1 MEFGGII
8 SNNPKMFKIFEIVK
22 KIAIT
27 DLPVLIL
34 GESGTGKE
42 LIARAIHY
50 NSKRRNKAFFPIN
63 CGALPETLLE
73 SELFGYKKG
82 AFTGATS
89 DRDGVFKAADRG
101 SLFLD
106 EIGELPFNLQAKLL
120 RVLQDGELK
129 VLGSDENISVDV
141 RLISATN
148 SDLDKKTREKVFRE
162 DLYYR
167 LNVASIH
174 LPPLR
179 ERIDDIPLLA
189 LHFMKEAMINLNK
202 KFKDIEPE
210 VYEILS
216 RYSWPGNIRELQNI
230 IYNAVAMADS
240 PPTIRRK
247 DLIGLREKIGQTPR
261 RTRLKEALDK
271 LTLDDQEDLSANNS
285 QAGKRGYDDL
295 KQLTEMPFYLA
306 REEFEK
312 DYIKRLLESTNGNIL
327 KASRIGKINRKSLR
341 TKAQRYGLIKS

>member
-8 SNNPKMFKIFEIVK
+8 SNNPKMLKIFEVVQ

-148 SDLDKKTREKVFRE
+148 SDIGKKTREKGFRE

-189 LHFMKEAMINLNK
+189 FHFMKEAIINLNK

-247 DLIGLREKIGQTPR
+247 DLIGLREKISQTPR

-271 LTLDDQEDLSANNS
+271 LTLDDQEDLSADNS
-285 QAGKRGYDDL
+285 PAGKRAYDDL

-312 DYIKRLLESTNGNIL
+312 NYIKRLLESTNGNVSR
-327 KASRIGKINRKSLR
+327 ASRIGKINRKSLR